1 MRNIK
6 PIISSLLRSKSGPVL
21 LLTQIVL
28 SVAIVA
34 NASFIISERLALID
48 RPSGIA
54 EAQVLSFRVYNF
66 DPAMDLR
73 KQNQQDQLIL
83 RDLPGVIAATST
95 NMVPLSGSGWG
106 DRYVDGPDPETA
118 KSLPGFSFYMG
129 NEHMLNT
136 FGVKLVEGRN
146 FYPEEIKMGPAAKS
160 QTALITKSI
169 AEAHWGD
176 ESPLGKVVYQQ
187 DIAITIV
194 GVIERLQG
202 AWVDSSNFEYSVIQ
216 AVDFG
221 GAMSSTTYLVRAK
234 PQDIAQLKLD
244 IPKALHL
251 ENPNRVI
258 DEFYTVAEHRGHS
271 YSNHELMAA
280 LLSVMIVLLLLIT
293 SLGLTGMVMF
303 NIQRRTKQIG
313 TRRALGARKA
323 DIVWYFL
330 TENYVICA
338 AGAVIGVVAASQLG
352 QQLMNHYS
360 LPQLAWQYP
369 AVTVLGLFVVTTLA
383 VILPARRA
391 ADIPPSL
398 ATRSV

>member
-1 MRNIK
+1 MQQLT

-21 LLTQIVL
+21 LMVQIVL

-34 NASFIISERLALID
+34 NASFIISERLALME

-54 EAQVLSFRVYNF
+54 EAEVLSFRVYNF

-73 KQNQQDQLIL
+73 KQNRQDQLIL
-83 RDLPGVIAATST
+83 RGLPGVIDATST

-106 DRYVDGPDPETA
+106 DRYEDSPNPDEA
-118 KSLPGFSFYMG
+118 KSLPGFAFYLG

-136 FGVKLVEGRN
+136 LGVKLIEGRN
-146 FYPEEIKMGPAAKS
+146 FYPEEVKIGPASKT
-160 QTALITKSI
+160 QTALITQSLAK
-169 AEAHWGD
+169 AHWGD
-176 ESPLGKVVYQQ
+176 ESPVGKTVYQQ
-187 DIAITIV
+187 DTSITIV
-194 GVIERLQG
+194 GVIEQMQG

-221 GAMSSTTYLVRAK
+221 GADSNSLYLVRAK
-234 PQDIAQLKLD
+234 SQDIAALKVA
-244 IPKALHL
+244 IPKALHA

-258 DEFYTVAEHRGHS
+258 DEFNTVAEHRGHS
-271 YSNHELMAA
+271 YSDHELMAT
-280 LLSVMIVLLLLIT
+280 LLSIMIILLLLIT

-313 TRRALGARKA
+313 TRRALGARKS

-330 TENYVICA
+330 TENYVICTV
-338 AGAVIGVVAASQLG
+338 GALIGVVAAIQLG
-352 QQLMNHYS
+352 QQLMTIYS
-360 LPQLAWQYP
+360 LPQLQWQYP
-369 AVTVLGLFVVTTLA
+369 AMTVLGLFAVTTAA

-391 ADIPPSL
+391 ANIAPSL